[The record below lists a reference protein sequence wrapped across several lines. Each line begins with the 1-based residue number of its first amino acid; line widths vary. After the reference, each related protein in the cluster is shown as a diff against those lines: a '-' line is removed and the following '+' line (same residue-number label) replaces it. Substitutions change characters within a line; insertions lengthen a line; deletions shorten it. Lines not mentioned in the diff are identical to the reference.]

1 MCDYRGR
8 TAQREHHAIRK
19 QFTLGRKLIR
29 QTIQNKV
36 KVQFT
41 GNGDVKAWHG
51 LRFIE
56 RSVFVQNDNSAQVAR
71 IIGIEAFLQSRVE
84 TANWPAKTYGA
95 SRASSGR
102 SKPSSINRSED
113 SR

>member
-56 RSVFVQNDNSAQVAR
+56 RSVFVQNDNSAQVAWIIR
-71 IIGIEAFLQSRVE
+71 IKALLQSCVKARELTGENILRQPRQFQQVK
-84 TANWPAKTYGA
+84 ANV
-95 SRASSGR
+95 
-102 SKPSSINRSED
+102 NQ
-113 SR
+113 

>member
-1 MCDYRGR
+1 MCDYRRR

-19 QFTLGRKLIR
+19 QFPFGRKLVR

-71 IIGIEAFLQSRVE
+71 IIGIEALLQSRVE
-84 TANWPAKTYGA
+84 TSELAGENIWRQPRQLRQVKAKL
-95 SRASSGR
+95 
-102 SKPSSINRSED
+102 NQ
-113 SR
+113 